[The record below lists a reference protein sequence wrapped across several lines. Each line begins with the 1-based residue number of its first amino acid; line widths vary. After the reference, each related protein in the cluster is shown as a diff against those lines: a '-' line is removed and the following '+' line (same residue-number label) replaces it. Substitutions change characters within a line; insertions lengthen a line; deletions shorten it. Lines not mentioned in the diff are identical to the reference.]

1 MCILHLYGRFMGC
14 GPGSSTAILSTYISS
29 TLGSSKPVLSTIK
42 LILCK
47 KYKNIILTC
56 LPNN

>member
-1 MCILHLYGRFMGC
+1 MCILHLYGRFVGC
-14 GPGSSTAILSTYISS
+14 GPGSS

-47 KYKNIILTC
+47 NIKILY
-56 LPNN
+56 